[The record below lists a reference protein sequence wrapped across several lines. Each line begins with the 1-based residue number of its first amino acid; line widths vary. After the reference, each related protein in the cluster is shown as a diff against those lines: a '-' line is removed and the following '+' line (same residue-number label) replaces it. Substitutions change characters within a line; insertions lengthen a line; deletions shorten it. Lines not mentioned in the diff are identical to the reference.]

1 MPECVTEKPSNVAHL
16 MRGGKAKG
24 QKNKPKPFGSP
35 DKLAY
40 SKEEVAYHLG
50 LGVRKID
57 ELVSS
62 GQLRASAISKRTV
75 RILKTDLIAFLEARA
90 KQ

>member
-1 MPECVTEKPSNVAHL
+1 MPESISEKPSNVAHL

-24 QKNKPKPFGSP
+24 QKNKPRPFGSP

-40 SKEEVAYHLG
+40 SKDEVAYHLS

-57 ELVSS
+57 ELINS
-62 GQLRASAISKRTV
+62 GQLRASTISKRTV
-75 RILKTDLIAFLEARA
+75 RILKTDLITFLEARA
-90 KQ
+90 NQ